1 MTIFGPSIGVG
12 MDYAKSPSESGYAY
26 LWNGLVCGVSPNIG
40 GVYGGFYDVV
50 KRTSFSSD
58 GTPTRAPS
66 PYSGGFGGNSWLVD
80 AAPHNFYQYTYSET
94 YPVTHSIWF
103 FSRDSTVYGDIITY
117 SDTLGNNSTT
127 LNMES
132 TAAGRRLDFRRYN
145 GASSNTTSTDQV
157 PLNTWNHLAWIIRS
171 TTDGEAWMNGSKVI
185 TVTTNIIAAGTI
197 TTLGIGRNKFGTST
211 TGSQNDA
218 RFGDYLRWN
227 RALSKSEILSLRNG
241 ASPFIRNRRVYGNFP
256 SGGPFPHHIPRAMA
270 GGFAVG
276 MN

>member
-1 MTIFGPSIGVG
+1 
-12 MDYAKSPSESGYAY
+12 
-26 LWNGLVCGVSPNIG
+26 
-40 GVYGGFYDVV
+40 
-50 KRTSFSSD
+50 
-58 GTPTRAPS
+58 
-66 PYSGGFGGNSWLVD
+66 
-80 AAPHNFYQYTYSET
+80 
-94 YPVTHSIWF
+94 
-103 FSRDSTVYGDIITY
+103 
-117 SDTLGNNSTT
+117 
-127 LNMES
+127 MES

-211 TGSQNDA
+211 TGSQNNA